1 MRNIRNILVF
11 CALLL
16 AWSLR
21 AEVRLPSF
29 VSSGMV
35 LQQQTTVRLWGSTE
49 TGQKVTLTTGW
60 DGKTYT
66 AKPAPNGS
74 WSVKV
79 RTPAAGGPFEIVI
92 DDGDRLVLRDVLIGE
107 VWIAAGQS
115 NMEMPVKGFQSQPVE
130 NSMETVLSSD
140 NDCVRLFMT
149 GRAAADGPQTTM
161 PGRWQP
167 ASVATTPDFSAAA
180 YFFARRLQS
189 VLKVP
194 VGVIVSAWGGTS
206 ILGWMPEDAI
216 DRTVS
221 ADEKAAIIAIND
233 ARKNHP
239 ALLYNGMIAPM
250 EGFAARGFIW
260 YQGCHNVSH
269 GASYA
274 RLLRSLITSWRKKW
288 GAGDMPFYAVEI
300 APYRY
305 GRNNEARF
313 DRALWVEHVAGM
325 LSSMEHTGLVPT
337 GDVGDRGCIHP
348 AKKQQVGDRLA
359 AMALKNDYGFTTL
372 EPEPPAIRKVE
383 YRDGRAYITTTSPLG
398 PAVGPVHGFEIAG
411 GNRRFYEAKASV
423 NARTMQ
429 IEVWSDHVP
438 DPVAVRHA
446 FHNYSG
452 NVDWRN
458 WMGVPALPCRT
469 DDWPVESGE

>member
-1 MRNIRNILVF
+1 MKYLRNILLL
-11 CALLL
+11 CALTF

-21 AEVRLPSF
+21 AEVQLPSF
-29 VSSGMV
+29 ISSGMV
-35 LQQQTTVRLWGSTE
+35 LQRQTTVRLWGRTE
-49 TGQKVTLTTGW
+49 SGQKVTLTTGW
-60 DGKTYT
+60 NDKTYT

-79 RTPAAGGPFEIVI
+79 ETPAAGGPYEIVI
-92 DDGDRLVLRDVLIGE
+92 DDGDRLVLRDVMIGE

-115 NMEMPVKGFQSQPVE
+115 NMEMPVKGIHSQPVE
-130 NSMETVLSSD
+130 GAMEAVLSSE
-140 NDCVRLFMT
+140 NDCVRLFTT
-149 GRAAADGPQTTM
+149 GRAAAPEPRTTM
-161 PGRWQP
+161 PGRWRQ
-167 ASVATTPDFSAAA
+167 ASVAATPDFSAAA
-180 YFFARRLQS
+180 YFFARRLQE

-206 ILGWMPEDAI
+206 ILGWMPEEAV
-216 DRTVS
+216 DRAVS
-221 ADEKAAIIAIND
+221 AEEKAAIIAIND
-233 ARKNHP
+233 AQKNHP

-269 GASYA
+269 GESYA
-274 RLLRSLITSWRKKW
+274 RLLRSLIATWRKKW

-305 GRNNEARF
+305 GRGNEASF
-313 DRALWVEHVAGM
+313 DRAVWVEQVAGM
-325 LSSMEHTGLVPT
+325 LSSVSGTALVPT
-337 GDVGDRGCIHP
+337 GDIGDRGCIHP
-348 AKKQQVGDRLA
+348 ARKRQVGDRLA
-359 AMALKNDYGFTTL
+359 ATALKNVYGFSSL

-398 PAVGPVHGFEIAG
+398 PAVGAVHGFEIAG

-423 NARTMQ
+423 NPRTMQ

-438 DPVAVRHA
+438 DPAAVRYA
-446 FHNYSG
+446 FHNYVCDG
-452 NVDWRN
+452 DWRN
-458 WMGVPALPCRT
+458 WMGIPALPCRT
-469 DDWPVESGE
+469 DDWPLDKTE